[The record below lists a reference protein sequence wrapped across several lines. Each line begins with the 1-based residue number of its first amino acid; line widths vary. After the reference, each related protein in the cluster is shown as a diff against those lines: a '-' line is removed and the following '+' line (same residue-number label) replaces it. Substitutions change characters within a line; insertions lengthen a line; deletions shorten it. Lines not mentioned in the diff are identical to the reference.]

1 MIFLIYKKCK
11 SEEVVDTAL
20 EMEKD
25 QNVEE
30 AEVRIPKGYNL
41 LWNIISEYDW
51 RDNTSVD
58 RHAKKKA

>member
-11 SEEVVDTAL
+11 REEVVDTAL

-25 QNVEE
+25 QKGEE
-30 AEVRIPKGYNL
+30 AEVRIPKGHNYL
-41 LWNIISEYDW
+41 LNIISEYDW

-58 RHAKKKA
+58 SNAKKIA

>member
-11 SEEVVDTAL
+11 REEVVDTAL

-30 AEVRIPKGYNL
+30 AEVRIPKV
-41 LWNIISEYDW
+41 IICSEISFQSMIEE
-51 RDNTSVD
+51 TTQV
-58 RHAKKKA
+58 

>member
-11 SEEVVDTAL
+11 REEVVDTAL

-30 AEVRIPKGYNL
+30 AEVRIAKGHNYL
-41 LWNIISEYDW
+41 
-51 RDNTSVD
+51 
-58 RHAKKKA
+58 